1 MRLMKHEDYV
11 AKITYDADEEVFRG
25 EVLNIKDFVD
35 FAGSSVDE
43 LKKEF
48 ARSVEIYLETCEKHG
63 LEPGKSFS
71 GRFNVRLKPEQH
83 QAVALAAAESGR
95 SLNDW
100 VALVLEEQAR
110 KQLEG

>member
-35 FAGSSVDE
+35 FAGRSVDE

-48 ARSVEIYLETCEKHG
+48 ARSVEYLPRDLREAGEKAARG
-63 LEPGKSFS
+63 L
-71 GRFNVRLKPEQH
+71 
-83 QAVALAAAESGR
+83 
-95 SLNDW
+95 SLDLWN
-100 VALVLEEQAR
+100 
-110 KQLEG
+110 